1 MINVNRLN
9 KSVDGRKKQVLREV
23 SARFEQGEMI
33 GVVGPSGSGKSTLL
47 RCLALREKW
56 DGGEYTWDGET
67 VIRGGGSGSQ
77 KYRSRC
83 AYLEQNP
90 SLYPEKTALKNVLI
104 GQAGQT
110 PLVRRL
116 TGMVRSDDYMGAMD
130 ELEKFGLLDKA
141 HVKAGKL
148 SGGERQR
155 VAICRALVHGAG
167 FIAADEP
174 VVGLDPQSAERVLT
188 TLRTLCAEQGKIVVA
203 ALPMELA
210 ERYCSRIWGL
220 YEGELK
226 LDISGRR
233 LTGEEKRSIDLV

>member
-1 MINVNRLN
+1 MIKVSHLK
-9 KSVDGRKKQVLREV
+9 KSVDGNKKEVLRGI
-23 SARFEQGEMI
+23 SAGFEQGEMI

-47 RCLALREKW
+47 RCLALRESWNSGDYLW
-56 DGGEYTWDGET
+56 DDKQ
-67 VIRGGGSGSQ
+67 IIKGGGKGSH
-77 KYRSRC
+77 KYRSKS

-90 SLYPEKTALKNVLI
+90 TLYPDKTALKNVLI

-110 PLVRRL
+110 SWLRRV

-141 HVKAGKL
+141 HIKAGKL

-155 VAICRALVHGAG
+155 VAICRALVHGAD

-174 VVGLDPQSAERVLT
+174 VVGLDPHSAERVLN
-188 TLRTLCAEQGKIVVA
+188 TLRILCSEQGKTVVA

-210 ERYCSRIWGL
+210 ERYCTRIWGL

-226 LDISGRR
+226 LDVSGRR
-233 LTGEEKRSIDLV
+233 LTTAEKRSVDLV

>member
-9 KSVDGRKKQVLREV
+9 KSVDGRKKQILREV
-23 SARFEQGEMI
+23 STRFEQGEMI

-67 VIRGGGSGSQ
+67 VIAGGGTGSQ

-90 SLYPEKTALKNVLI
+90 SLYPERTALKNVLI
-104 GQAGQT
+104 GQVGQT
-110 PLVRRL
+110 PLIRRI

-174 VVGLDPQSAERVLT
+174 VIGLDPQSAERVLT

-233 LTGEEKRSIDLV
+233 LTGEEKRSIELV

>member
-1 MINVNRLN
+1 MIRVSRLY
-9 KSVDGRKKQVLREV
+9 KSVDGNKKKVLRDITV
-23 SARFEQGEMI
+23 QFGVGEMI
-33 GVVGPSGSGKSTLL
+33 GVVGASGSGKSTLL
-47 RCLALREKW
+47 RCLALRERW
-56 DGGEYTWDGET
+56 NRGDYTWNGEK
-67 VIRGGGSGSQ
+67 VIEGGGAGTQ
-77 KYRSRC
+77 KYRSKC

-110 PLVRRL
+110 PLLRRL

-130 ELEKFGLLDKA
+130 ELEKYGLLDKA

-174 VVGLDPQSAERVLT
+174 VIGLDPKSAERVLE
-188 TLRTLCAEQGKIVVA
+188 TLKALCAEQDKIVIA
-203 ALPMELA
+203 ALPLEMA
-210 ERYCSRIWGL
+210 ERYCARIWGIH
-220 YEGELK
+220 EGELK
-226 LDISGRR
+226 IDVSGRR
-233 LTGEEKRSIDLV
+233 LTIEEKSLIDLA